1 MPSSSKNS
9 PWRHLIQGSPWVL
22 LVSRSQGP
30 LCGRSS
36 AWPQGHL
43 EYLRFTSANNQEY
56 WFRNWNWF
64 KWEYI
69 IQGAFFHYSSPFL
82 AQQWGQ
88 TCSNNGELF
97 YIGTFLKK
105 KLWSFSISALEMG
118 RNSKKKTVYN
128 LIQPGG
134 QLHGDWR
141 DLGVGGDGRRN

>member
-9 PWRHLIQGSPWVL
+9 PWRHLIQGSPGVL

-69 IQGAFFHYSSPFL
+69 IQGAFFHYFSPFS
-82 AQQWGQ
+82 AQQWGK
-88 TCSNNGELF
+88 TCSNNEELF
-97 YIGTFLKK
+97 YIGNFLKK
-105 KLWSFSISALEMG
+105 KLWLAASRFSFRCWKWGGTVKKNLVQPDPTRRAASWRLERSWRG
-118 RNSKKKTVYN
+118 RS
-128 LIQPGG
+128 
-134 QLHGDWR
+134 W
-141 DLGVGGDGRRN
+141 